1 MLTVVHYLHQSVEIV
16 ASISLSAIVYSSVIL
31 PIQFLW
37 IKLGENPQD
46 MF

>member
-1 MLTVVHYLHQSVEIV
+1 MLTVVHLHQSVEIV